1 MLFSDT
7 VGFISN
13 LPTKLVES
21 FKATLDDLSS
31 ADLLLH
37 VIDAA
42 DPESDFKIQQVN
54 LILQDLG
61 VEKIPQIRVLN
72 KTDLIPA
79 NAIQPANE
87 HHPEIRVSAQ
97 TGDGL
102 DKLKAQISE
111 MLFGE
116 IVAGWIC
123 FSPTQSAIRS
133 KLFDSGCI
141 IEEKMDEHGSYQSF
155 VEISQGML
163 KQFKE
168 LDGAK
173 SLKPIQV

>member
-1 MLFSDT
+1 
-7 VGFISN
+7 
-13 LPTKLVES
+13 
-21 FKATLDDLSS
+21 
-31 ADLLLH
+31 
-37 VIDAA
+37 
-42 DPESDFKIQQVN
+42 
-54 LILQDLG
+54 
-61 VEKIPQIRVLN
+61 
-72 KTDLIPA
+72 
-79 NAIQPANE
+79 
-87 HHPEIRVSAQ
+87 
-97 TGDGL
+97 
-102 DKLKAQISE
+102 
-111 MLFGE
+111 
-116 IVAGWIC
+116 VAGWIC